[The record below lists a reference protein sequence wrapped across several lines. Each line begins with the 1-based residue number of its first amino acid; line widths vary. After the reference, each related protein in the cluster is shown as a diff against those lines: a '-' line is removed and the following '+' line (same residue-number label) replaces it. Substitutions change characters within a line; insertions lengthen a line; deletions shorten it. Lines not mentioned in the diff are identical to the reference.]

1 MHVRLLEHLK
11 RISILVV
18 AVIRPFGIV
27 IRLVL

>member
-1 MHVRLLEHLK
+1 MYVRLLEHLK
-11 RISILVV
+11 HISVLVI